1 MCVFHHKS
9 TLGACGKR
17 HNTMYDMQS
26 WRHKYL
32 LYMEG
37 VGGHGASRFSPLVV
51 FCVGWSRTRVRT
63 GTQTA
68 RRTDR
73 FRMQPR
79 LDEACTGTMY
89 DDGAPSD
96 LCAMD
101 KAGFRHSVLRSN
113 NAQRNTQ
120 RSTLVYCE
128 RPNLSTVIIKEEKGI
143 CIFFKYA
150 AEQSRR
156 RRRRR

>member
-1 MCVFHHKS
+1 
-9 TLGACGKR
+9 
-17 HNTMYDMQS
+17 
-26 WRHKYL
+26 
-32 LYMEG
+32 MEG

-89 DDGAPSD
+89 DDGAPSV

-101 KAGFRHSVLRSN
+101 KAGFWHSVLR
-113 NAQRNTQ
+113 T
-120 RSTLVYCE
+120 
-128 RPNLSTVIIKEEKGI
+128 P
-143 CIFFKYA
+143 
-150 AEQSRR
+150 
-156 RRRRR
+156 